1 MHRQEQEKTKEL
13 SALRKRM
20 DEINREM
27 QTLFEERMDVSVDI
41 AHWKKANGI
50 PVRDIAREEEILDS
64 MRALS
69 KRYPAE
75 TRTLFETLFA
85 LSRGLQE
92 RENES
97 ER

>member
-27 QTLFEERMDVSVDI
+27 QALFEERMDVSVDI

>member
-1 MHRQEQEKTKEL
+1 MHRPEKERPVDL
-13 SALRKRM
+13 EALRRRI

-27 QTLFEERMDVSVDI
+27 RILFEERMDVSVDI